1 MKKWLVNKLWV
12 SKQSCK
18 KVSSGLQRANTEEKN
33 FALIRNMMIRFADLP
48 SNLE

>member
-1 MKKWLVNKLWV
+1 MKKWLLNKIWV

-18 KVSSGLQRANTEEKN
+18 KVSGGLQCANTEEKN
-33 FALIRNMMIRFADLP
+33 FALIRNMMIRVVDLP